1 MKYIIFAITVILFIV
16 WMSWE
21 VMHPLDEVDD
31 GEFENESKKH

>member
-1 MKYIIFAITVILFIV
+1 MKYIISAITVILFIV

-21 VMHPLDEVDD
+21 VMHQLDDIDD

>member
-21 VMHPLDEVDD
+21 VMHSLDDVDD